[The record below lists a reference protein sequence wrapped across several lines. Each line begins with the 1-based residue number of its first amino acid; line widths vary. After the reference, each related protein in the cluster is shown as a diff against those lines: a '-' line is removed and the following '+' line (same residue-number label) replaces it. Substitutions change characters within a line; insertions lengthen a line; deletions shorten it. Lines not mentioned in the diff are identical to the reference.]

1 MATDVTTTER
11 QFIVGFGKLLTMAD
25 VDARGGVPRKLRA
38 LSRTLARELG
48 EDLPLAQMMLVQR
61 VVMLEALCTHTEAA
75 ILLGQDVSLSDYL
88 SMISTQRR
96 LLQTLGLKRVPK
108 DITPDPLDYARE
120 HSEAAE

>member
-1 MATDVTTTER
+1 
-11 QFIVGFGKLLTMAD
+11 
-25 VDARGGVPRKLRA
+25 
-38 LSRTLARELG
+38 
-48 EDLPLAQMMLVQR
+48 
-61 VVMLEALCTHTEAA
+61 MLEALCTHTEAA